1 MSLNFLKVIYRNNGN
16 FEFNFFLSWKWEE
29 EEKVA
34 GFLWGYSSYGLVLVY
49 IVLRMEKAEQRR
61 IGIYT

>member
-1 MSLNFLKVIYRNNGN
+1 M
-16 FEFNFFLSWKWEE
+16 
-29 EEKVA
+29 A